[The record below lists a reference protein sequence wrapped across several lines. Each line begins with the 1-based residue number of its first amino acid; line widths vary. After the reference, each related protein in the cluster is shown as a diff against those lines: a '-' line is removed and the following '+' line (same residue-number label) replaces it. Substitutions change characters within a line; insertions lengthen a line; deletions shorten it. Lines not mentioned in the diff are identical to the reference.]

1 LNKDI
6 IKTAINMRN
15 KSYAPYSKYNVGAAV
30 ETNSGEIIG
39 GCNIESASYGLTC
52 CAERVALYRAISEGY
67 TKFNSMAISTKNGG
81 FPCGAC
87 RQIIWELCE
96 DIPIY
101 ICNNISLLE
110 TISSSSLIPNPFNKI
125 FLKWK
130 VF

>member
-125 FLKWK
+125 FLK
-130 VF
+130 

>member
-1 LNKDI
+1 
-6 IKTAINMRN
+6 MRN
-15 KSYAPYSKYNVGAAV
+15 HSYAPYSKYKVGAAV
-30 ETNSGEIIG
+30 ETNSGKIIG

-67 TKFNSMAISTKNGG
+67 TKFNSIAVSTKNGG

-96 DIPIY
+96 DVPIY

-110 TISSSSLIPNPFNKI
+110 TISSSSLIPNPFNKT
-125 FLKWK
+125 FLK
-130 VF
+130 